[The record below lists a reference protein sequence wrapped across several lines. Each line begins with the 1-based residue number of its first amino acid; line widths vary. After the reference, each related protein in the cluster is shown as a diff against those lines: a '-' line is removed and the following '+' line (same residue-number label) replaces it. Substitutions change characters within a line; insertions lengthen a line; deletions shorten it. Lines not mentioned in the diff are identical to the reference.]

1 LSLLLILR
9 FVNRLQIGHMRYT
22 LTGNIF
28 YNNMHKV
35 GNNSETNSDLTKQG
49 PLVYISSY
57 IQGRSQNN
65 GEV

>member
-1 LSLLLILR
+1 
-9 FVNRLQIGHMRYT
+9 MRYT